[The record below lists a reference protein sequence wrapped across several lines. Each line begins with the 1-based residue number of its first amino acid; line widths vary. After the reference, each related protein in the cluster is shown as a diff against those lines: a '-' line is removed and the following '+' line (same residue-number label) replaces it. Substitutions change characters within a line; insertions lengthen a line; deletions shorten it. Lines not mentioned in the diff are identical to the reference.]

1 MKNNITLIVIAALII
16 WNIVLSLPK
25 KENDDTTNFEL
36 LQELHKQN
44 ERDFQEFELQIR
56 NLTNEIKNDCTFV
69 YSASR
74 SERDSLRDILN
85 PR

>member
-1 MKNNITLIVIAALII
+1 MKNNLILIVVAALII

-25 KENDDTTNFEL
+25 KQDDTTNFEL

-56 NLTNEIKNDCTFV
+56 NLTNEIKSDCTYI
-69 YSASR
+69 YSTTR